1 MAMYEVGT
9 VTGAASQA
17 RVTGAT
23 TKWSQVALGI
33 LPGSILVVYR
43 SGSADLYAIKSVD
56 SDTQLTLTRNITT
69 AFSGS
74 SYGIITA
81 ETASTSSF
89 ANQLASAFAFWR
101 SVVEG
106 WSMALTGSGNI
117 TLTDPITGKQV
128 TVPAIAGM
136 AKASDLNALAKL
148 TGGNK
153 LDGSQVITSD
163 NAGFILGKNSDLALL
178 KKQGQGGTIAVGSGT
193 PFRVQRSRATTVS
206 PSDTFDDILVIGTNN
221 QTTLPGDLVV
231 GGGFDNTAKGKLCS
245 QALELSMGTPYID
258 FHFNYSTDDFTGRI
272 MATAADQI
280 SVQGSHWRV
289 DRDLRVGG
297 MADIGGWTQC
307 RDDLSANK
315 TDFGSPAIG
324 SLVSGGRIR
333 SRMLG
338 RGGNVDTSGAWGG
351 FYLEEYVGTEHRIV
365 MYMDGFGRTD
375 AWSFRAGGTI
385 STPKGDVLTTGSDV
399 RLKTDFT
406 QASENASE
414 RIERL
419 GVCEYRMKGETRVR
433 RGFIAQQVETVDKI
447 YTYQDVEQE
456 IDGERIKVMNI
467 DYVAII
473 ADLVASVQE
482 LTKQVHDLNKL
493 VQTTDVHSVTSEGCP
508 VT

>member
-23 TKWSQVALGI
+23 TKWSQEALGI

-69 AFSGS
+69 AFSGA

-206 PSDTFDDILVIGTNN
+206 PADTFDDILVIDANN
-221 QTTLPGDLVV
+221 QTTLLGALSA
-231 GGGFDNTAKGKLCS
+231 GGNIDNTSKGKVLT
-245 QALELSMGTPYID
+245 QAIELSMSTPYID
-258 FHFNYSTDDFTGRI
+258 FHFNDSTADYTTRLIENVAGELTLEGAFMCKKHLYAWGALMARSVAPSNPVNGQLITGAPFQSMI
-272 MATAADQI
+272 Q
-280 SVQGSHWRV
+280 
-289 DRDLRVGG
+289 
-297 MADIGGWTQC
+297 
-307 RDDLSANK
+307 
-315 TDFGSPAIG
+315 
-324 SLVSGGRIR
+324 
-333 SRMLG
+333 G
-338 RGGNVDTSGAWGG
+338 RGGFGDARGAVAN
-351 FYLEEYVGTEHRIV
+351 YYVEESVGSEHRAV
-365 MYMDGFGRTD
+365 VYLDGYGRTD
-375 AWSFRAGGTI
+375 AWIFRAGGTI
-385 STPKGDVLTTGSDV
+385 STGKGDVLTTGSDV
-399 RLKTDFT
+399 RLKEDFT
-406 QASENASE
+406 ESREGASRRINA
-414 RIERL
+414 L
-419 GVCEYRMKGETRVR
+419 GVCEFNMKGETRRR
-433 RGFIAQQVETVDKI
+433 RGFIAQQAEKADDL
-447 YTYQDVEQE
+447 YTFLGIEQE
-456 IDGERIKVMNI
+456 IDGEKFKVMNV
-467 DYVAII
+467 DYTAII
-473 ADLVASVQE
+473 ADLVTVAQ
-482 LTKQVHDLNKL
+482 DLINRVDAL
-493 VQTTDVHSVTSEGCP
+493 ER
-508 VT
+508 

>member
-17 RVTGAT
+17 RVAGAT

-69 AFSGS
+69 AFSGA

-193 PFRVQRSRATTVS
+193 PFRVQRSRASTVS
-206 PSDTFDDILVIGTNN
+206 PSDTFDDILVIGTDN
-221 QTTLPGDLVV
+221 QTTLPGDLAV
-231 GGGFDNTAKGKLCS
+231 GGSFDNTAKGKLYS

-258 FHFNYSTDDFTGRI
+258 FHYNSSSADFTARIIQDRANRINCQVASFWVTDGRI
-272 MATAADQI
+272 TASSTMPANP
-280 SVQGSHWRV
+280 S
-289 DRDLRVGG
+289 
-297 MADIGGWTQC
+297 IGTQ
-307 RDDLSANK
+307 LTSN
-315 TDFGSPAIG
+315 P
-324 SLVSGGRIR
+324 VR
-333 SRMLG
+333 SMMQG
-338 RGGNVDTSGAWGG
+338 RGAYGDMDGA
-351 FYLEEYVGTEHRIV
+351 YVQMYMEELVGTEHRLV
-365 MYMDGFGRTD
+365 LYADGFGRTD
-375 AWSFRAGGTI
+375 AWIFRAGGTI
-385 STPKGDVLTTGSDV
+385 STGKGDVMTTGSDV
-399 RLKTDFT
+399 RLKEGFT
-406 QASENASE
+406 EAPRNALQ
-414 RIERL
+414 RVERL
-419 GVCEYRMKGETRVR
+419 GVCEYQMKGEDRRR
-433 RGFIAQQVETVDKI
+433 RGFIAQQADTVDTT
-447 YTYQDVEQE
+447 YTFMGCEQE
-456 IDGERIKVMNI
+456 IDGEKFQVMNV

-473 ADLVASVQE
+473 ADLVSSVQE
-482 LTKQVHDLNKL
+482 LRKQLSDLVEINK
-493 VQTTDVHSVTSEGCP
+493 QN
-508 VT
+508 